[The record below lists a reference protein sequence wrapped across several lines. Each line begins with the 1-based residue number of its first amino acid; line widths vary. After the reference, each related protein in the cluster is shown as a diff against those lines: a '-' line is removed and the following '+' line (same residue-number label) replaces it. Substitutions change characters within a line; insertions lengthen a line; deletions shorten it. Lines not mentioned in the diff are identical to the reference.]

1 MMKPTSRN
9 RQPVFDKFQE
19 AGFIEA
25 GHNKWKVARWAL
37 ALLFGGFR
45 QGQGTLENPQTGRF
59 CCLGVLCKI
68 SGAERET
75 TSDYTGAKIVHYD
88 GNSALFGPGKYL
100 GGSATNWDWD
110 NYPDFAYANDKR
122 GAKFHEIAFF
132 LLGTL
137 LPWKHS

>member
-25 GHNKWKVARWAL
+25 DHNKWKVARWAL

-45 QGQGTLENPQTGRF
+45 QGQGTLENSDGEF

-68 SGAERET
+68 SGAKREV
-75 TSDYTGAKIVHYD
+75 SSGYVKKIIHYD
-88 GNSALFGPGKYL
+88 GNSAIVDPGKYL
-100 GGSATNWDWD
+100 GGRPNNGDWN
-110 NYPDFAYANDKR
+110 NYPDFANANDKR

-137 LPWKHS
+137 LPWKRS